1 MVSDKFNGFQRMADE
16 VFPSASFMT
25 SFLVPICFSLHFF
38 FFYFSQTNGVSAEY
52 VNLKKFFDLVIYHSM
67 KSFASKLFKLF
78 PLPSPLPNF
87 LNFFQVLFKIFY
99 DLSHLIFLLFF
110 QFQIYYQLTK
120 KNYNSFRYE
129 QHNLIYFSDFF
140 ESNFSGFI
148 KNAFKYF
155 FAFFFIFLEGFEI
168 D

>member
-1 MVSDKFNGFQRMADE
+1 MSDE

-38 FFYFSQTNGVSAEY
+38 FFLFLSDQRLLSRIRKP
-52 VNLKKFFDLVIYHSM
+52 KKIFRPPHL
-67 KSFASKLFKLF
+67 SFNEKFCFKALRLF
-78 PLPSPLPNF
+78 PLPSPPNV
-87 LNFFQVLFKIFY
+87 LNLFQVLFKIFY

-110 QFQIYYQLTK
+110 QYQIFYQLTK